1 MHNNWASNSGSG
13 SPAQGSEVGTSQ
25 IQCYLGFVPTCTA
38 LIVAAGRGSR
48 FGGPLPKQYAL
59 LGGQPVLRRTVA
71 AFQASPAIDRVL
83 VVIGPGDDA
92 HYEPATAG
100 LGLPG
105 PVTGG
110 ASRQQSVLNGLE
122 ALAATPPDYVAIH
135 DAARP
140 FVRPSDIE
148 ACLAAAS
155 SPGTHGAVLGVPLA
169 DTLKRVGDEMA
180 IAETVPRRGL
190 WRAQTPQVFRFAPLL
205 AAHRAAAVLGTAEAT
220 ALTDDAAV
228 AERAGLKV
236 VMVEGSEDNRKI
248 TTSDDLRSSA
258 METRTAFG
266 FDVHGFAPGNAVML
280 GGVAVPHD
288 QTLVGHSDADV
299 ALHALTDAV
308 LGTIGAGDIGKHFPP
323 SDPKWRG
330 ASSDRFLRHAAGLLA
345 ARGGRIIHLDVT
357 IICEAPKVGP
367 HREAMVQSIA
377 RIAGV
382 SPDRVSVKAT
392 TTEGL
397 GFTGR
402 REGIAAQAVA
412 TVELPRG

>member
-1 MHNNWASNSGSG
+1 MRR
-13 SPAQGSEVGTSQ
+13 V
-25 IQCYLGFVPTCTA
+25 TA

-59 LGGQPVLRRTVA
+59 LAGQPVLRRTIA
-71 AFQASPAIDRVL
+71 AFHAAGIGRVQ

-92 HYEPATAG
+92 HYAAATDGLDLPA
-100 LGLPG
+100 PIQ
-105 PVTGG
+105 GG

-122 ALAATPPDYVAIH
+122 ALAGNPPDLVAIH

-140 FVRPSDIE
+140 FVRAAEIE

-155 SPGTHGAVLGVPLA
+155 VEGIDGAVLGIPLA
-169 DTLKRVGDEMA
+169 DTLKRVGDGNA
-180 IAETVPRRGL
+180 VTETVPRRDL

-205 AAHRAAAVLGTAEAT
+205 AAHRAAAPLAAAEAT

-236 VMVEGSEDNRKI
+236 VMVAGSEDNRKI
-248 TTSDDLRSSA
+248 TTAEDLLSTR
-258 METRTAFG
+258 METRTALG
-266 FDVHGFAPGNAVML
+266 FDVHGFGPGTAVML
-280 GGVAVPHD
+280 GGVAVPHS
-288 QTLVGHSDADV
+288 QALAGHSDADV

-323 SDPKWRG
+323 SDPQWRG
-330 ASSDRFLRHAAGLLA
+330 ASSDRFLRHAVDLVT
-345 ARGGRIIHLDVT
+345 ARGGRIVHLDVT
-357 IICEAPKVGP
+357 IVCEAPKVGP
-367 HREAMVQSIA
+367 HRDAIVRSIA
-377 RIAGV
+377 RIADIA
-382 SPDRVSVKAT
+382 PDRVSVKAT

-402 REGIAAQAVA
+402 REGVAAQAMA
-412 TVELPRG
+412 TVELPRS

>member
-1 MHNNWASNSGSG
+1 MRR
-13 SPAQGSEVGTSQ
+13 V
-25 IQCYLGFVPTCTA
+25 TA

-59 LGGQPVLRRTVA
+59 LAGQPVLRRTIVA
-71 AFQASPAIDRVL
+71 FHAAGIDRVQ

-92 HYEPATAG
+92 HYAAATDGLDLPA
-100 LGLPG
+100 PIQ
-105 PVTGG
+105 GG

-122 ALAATPPDYVAIH
+122 ALAGNPPDLVAIH

-140 FVRPSDIE
+140 FVRSAEIE

-155 SPGTHGAVLGVPLA
+155 VEGIDGAVLGIPLA
-169 DTLKRVGDEMA
+169 DTLKRVGDGNA
-180 IAETVPRRGL
+180 VTETVPRRDL

-205 AAHRAAAVLGTAEAT
+205 AAHRAAAPLAAAEAT

-236 VMVEGSEDNRKI
+236 VMVAGSEDNRKI
-248 TTSDDLRSSA
+248 TTAEDLLSTR
-258 METRTAFG
+258 METRTALG
-266 FDVHGFAPGNAVML
+266 FDVHGFGPGTAVML
-280 GGVAVPHD
+280 GGVAVPHS
-288 QTLVGHSDADV
+288 QALAGHSDADV

-323 SDPKWRG
+323 SDPQWRG
-330 ASSDRFLRHAAGLLA
+330 ASSDRFLRHAVDLVT
-345 ARGGRIIHLDVT
+345 ARGGRIVHLDVT
-357 IICEAPKVGP
+357 IVCEAPKVGP
-367 HREAMVQSIA
+367 HRDAIVRSIA
-377 RIAGV
+377 RIADIA
-382 SPDRVSVKAT
+382 PDRVSVKAT

-402 REGIAAQAVA
+402 REGVAVQAMA
-412 TVELPRG
+412 TVELPRS

>member
-1 MHNNWASNSGSG
+1 MS
-13 SPAQGSEVGTSQ
+13 
-25 IQCYLGFVPTCTA
+25 TCTA

-59 LGGQPVLRRTVA
+59 LGDKPLLRHTLEAYRLTPEIN
-71 AFQASPAIDRVL
+71 SLR
-83 VVIGPGDDA
+83 VVIAAGDETYYHNAVRDLDLA
-92 HYEPATAG
+92 A
-100 LGLPG
+100 

-110 ASRQQSVLNGLE
+110 VSRQQSVLNGLE
-122 ALAATPPDYVAIH
+122 ALAGTPPDFVAIH

-140 FVRPSDIE
+140 FVRPVDIA

-155 SPGTHGAVLGVPLA
+155 APSIDGAVLGVPVA
-169 DTLKRVGDEMA
+169 DTIKRAAGGA
-180 IAETVPRRGL
+180 IVETVARANL
-190 WRAQTPQVFRFAPLL
+190 WRAQTPQVFRFTPLL
-205 AAHRAAAVLGTAEAT
+205 QAHRAAAALGAAEAT

-236 VMVEGSEDNRKI
+236 MMVEGSEDNRKI
-248 TTSDDLRSSA
+248 TTADDLAGSVATES
-258 METRTAFG
+258 RTAFG
-266 FDVHGFAPGNAVML
+266 FDVHGFGPGNAVVL
-280 GGVAVPHD
+280 GGIAIPHTH
-288 QTLVGHSDADV
+288 TLAGHSDADV

-323 SDPKWRG
+323 SDPQWRG
-330 ASSDRFLRHAAGLLA
+330 VSSDRFLRHAVGLLA
-345 ARGGRIIHLDVT
+345 ARGGRLVHLDLTLV
-357 IICEAPKVGP
+357 CEAPRIGP
-367 HREAMVQSIA
+367 HRDAMVASIA
-377 RIAGV
+377 RIAGI
-382 SPDRVSVKAT
+382 DTARVSVKAT